1 MTTVIITFIIMLIV
15 VAVMAIGVMMGKKPL
30 KGSCGGL
37 SALGMKESCD
47 ICGGNDDAC
56 DKEQARQKLSEQNSS
71 SSLAYEVTDKN
82 KRA

>member
-1 MTTVIITFIIMLIV
+1 MTTLIITFIFMLIV
-15 VAVMAIGVMMGKKPL
+15 VAVMAVGVMMGKKPL

-56 DKEQARQKLSEQNSS
+56 DKEQERQKLAGQKPS
-71 SSLAYEVTDKN
+71 SSLPYEVTDKN